1 MASAAH
7 DRIARM
13 SRLLALA
20 LGAALVLLP
29 LPLPA
34 QSADPE
40 LVQGLR
46 QVREGDFEGAVTT
59 LESVVRRLSSAPER
73 SRELVQAYV
82 NLGVAYVALDQ
93 RDLARSRFR
102 EALARDRNLKLRAA
116 EYSPKVLAVFE
127 EARQRARQAGQGRK
141 GSKTPYIIA
150 GAAAATGGVVLATRG
165 GSDASSALS
174 GARFA
179 NLVAVCPDDSINVPV
194 PVLILVEAQAGSAS
208 LSIGA
213 AAAQLII
220 VESADAG
227 EKGFAS
233 TQPTNVSPMVVASN
247 AHATLQVST
256 TLICNNG
263 PGDPGRFNEWSGRVT
278 FTTSAGVFTVETAD
292 RLRVNIP

>member
-1 MASAAH
+1 MVRRPVAL
-7 DRIARM
+7 
-13 SRLLALA
+13 LLAV
-20 LGAALVLLP
+20 LVVP
-29 LPLPA
+29 LPLRA

-40 LVQGLR
+40 LAQGVR

-93 RDLARSRFR
+93 RDLARTRFG
-102 EALARDRNLKLRAA
+102 EALARDRNLKLSAA

-127 EARQRARQAGQGRK
+127 EARQRARPAGGRK
-141 GSKTPYIIA
+141 GSKAPYVVA
-150 GAAAATGGVVLATRG
+150 GAAAAAGAVVLATRG
-165 GSDASSALS
+165 GSDAAAATFS
-174 GARFA
+174 GARFG
-179 NLVAVCPDDSINVPV
+179 NLVAVCPDDSINVPI
-194 PVLILVEAQAGSAS
+194 PVLMLVEAQAAASS
-208 LSIGA
+208 LSIQSA
-213 AAAQLII
+213 AATLII
-220 VESADAG
+220 VTSANAG
-227 EKGFAS
+227 EVGFAS
-233 TQPTNVSPMVVASN
+233 NQATNVSPNVVAAK

-256 TLICNNG
+256 VLVCNNG

>member
-1 MASAAH
+1 MVRRPVAL
-7 DRIARM
+7 
-13 SRLLALA
+13 LLAV
-20 LGAALVLLP
+20 LVVP
-29 LPLPA
+29 LPLRA

-40 LVQGLR
+40 LAQGVR

-93 RDLARSRFR
+93 RDLARTRFG
-102 EALARDRNLKLRAA
+102 EALARDRSLKLSAA

-127 EARQRARQAGQGRK
+127 EARQRARPAGGRK
-141 GSKTPYIIA
+141 GSKAPYVVA
-150 GAAAATGGVVLATRG
+150 GAAAAAGAVVLATRG
-165 GSDASSALS
+165 GSDAAAATFS
-174 GARFA
+174 GARFG
-179 NLVAVCPDDSINVPV
+179 NLVAVCPDDSINVPI
-194 PVLILVEAQAGSAS
+194 PVLMLVEAQAAASS
-208 LSIGA
+208 LSIQSA
-213 AAAQLII
+213 AATLII
-220 VESADAG
+220 VTSANAG
-227 EKGFAS
+227 EVGFAS
-233 TQPTNVSPMVVASN
+233 NQATNVSPNVVAAK

-256 TLICNNG
+256 VLVCNNG

>member
-1 MASAAH
+1 MVRRPVAL
-7 DRIARM
+7 
-13 SRLLALA
+13 LLAV
-20 LGAALVLLP
+20 LVVP
-29 LPLPA
+29 LPLRA

-40 LVQGLR
+40 LAQGVR

-93 RDLARSRFR
+93 RDLARTRFG
-102 EALARDRNLKLRAA
+102 EALARDRSLKLSAA

-127 EARQRARQAGQGRK
+127 EARQRARPAGGRK
-141 GSKTPYIIA
+141 GSKAPYVVA
-150 GAAAATGGVVLATRG
+150 GAAAAAGAVVLATRG
-165 GSDASSALS
+165 GSDAAAATFS
-174 GARFA
+174 GARFG
-179 NLVAVCPDDSINVPV
+179 NLVAVCPDDSINVPI
-194 PVLILVEAQAGSAS
+194 PVLMLVEVQAAASS
-208 LSIGA
+208 LSIQSA
-213 AAAQLII
+213 AATLII
-220 VESADAG
+220 VTSANAG
-227 EKGFAS
+227 EVGFAS
-233 TQPTNVSPMVVASN
+233 NQATNVSPNVVAAK

-256 TLICNNG
+256 VLVCNNG